1 MIGGELIMVY
11 DINENL
17 LATIYDKSGT
27 TLEKAYN
34 KSGEVVYTSENPTIK
49 VMDYNVGQWY
59 DGTHTR
65 VPSAKDAEYYALQN
79 GMIGS
84 IDPDILVMEE
94 YLTQFSDT
102 GRSALTM
109 LQQYF
114 PYIHEENAV
123 SSVSSG
129 AGRCIAS
136 KYPIT
141 NYVTHQYTQIGSP
154 RYYDS
159 CTITV
164 DNIPITVVVTHL
176 NYNASSDTSRIN
188 QLNELKTFC
197 QSQERFIACGD
208 LNTLDCK
215 NTSGADY
222 QSMIVPLLNAGFHL
236 ANCSDFGFLVTYSD
250 EPIATWTGC
259 LDNIITSSNIT
270 ITDAYVDT
278 AKLTDGLTEKADHMP
293 LIAELQLN

>member
-1 MIGGELIMVY
+1 MVY
-11 DINENL
+11 DIDENL
-17 LATIYDKSGT
+17 LATIYDLNGT
-27 TLEKAYN
+27 TIDSAYDKN
-34 KSGEVVYTSENPTIK
+34 GELVFTSDRPTLK

-59 DGTHTR
+59 YGGHVV
-65 VPSAKDAEYYALQN
+65 VPADKDAEYYALQN
-79 GMIGS
+79 GMIQANN
-84 IDPDILVMEE
+84 PDILVMEE
-94 YLTQFSDT
+94 YLTQFSAT

-141 NYVTHQYTQIGSP
+141 NYVTHQYTQAGSP

-164 DNIPITVVVTHL
+164 DGIPITVVVTHL

-197 QSQERFIACGD
+197 QAQERFIACGD

-215 NTSGADY
+215 STSGADY

-250 EPIATWTGC
+250 EPVGTYTGC
-259 LDNIITSSNIT
+259 LDNIITSSNIVV
-270 ITDAYVDT
+270 TDAYVDT
-278 AKLTDGLTEKADHMP
+278 TKLTDGLTERTDHMP